1 MNRILIFATFA
12 GALAGAMLGGCSGT
26 QDSMLE
32 SSSDP
37 TEPTDDT
44 GTTSSKSTTKGVPCN
59 VLAVLQ
65 NNGCLDCHGKK
76 PTSKGISSL
85 LTYANLTAV
94 DTFDDKGRTVAEV
107 SLARM
112 KSTKQP
118 MPPLPNEAASKD
130 DISVFQ
136 KWIIGGYKGA
146 ACKTSASASDASS
159 TVSDDDDDADGDD
172 DDDGDDDSSIPVKDA
187 GSTTTPP
194 ADSGTTTTPP
204 DPFASP
210 AVCTSGVF
218 WTSGKNEK
226 MRPGEACGGCHGSS
240 VVAGTVYPTGHE
252 PDKCNGSSAGAQ
264 IIITDKN
271 GVKTTLTANTVG
283 NFLLQK
289 SIAKPY
295 KAVVSYNG
303 KTRAMIGAQTSTDC
317 NSCHSQNGSSS
328 APGRIVLP
336 L

>member
-1 MNRILIFATFA
+1 MNRILILATLA
-12 GALAGAMLGGCSGT
+12 GALSGAMLGGCSGS

-44 GTTSSKSTTKGVPCN
+44 GTTSTKSAAKGVPCN

-65 NNGCLDCHGKK
+65 DNGCLDCHGKK

-85 LTYANLTAV
+85 VTYANLTAV
-94 DTFDDKGRTVAEV
+94 DKYDDQGRTVAEA

-112 KSTKQP
+112 KSKKQP
-118 MPPLPNEAASKD
+118 MPPSPSDAVSSD
-130 DISVFQ
+130 DISVFS
-136 KWIIGGYKGA
+136 KWISGGYKSSV
-146 ACKTSASASDASS
+146 CKTSTDTTSE
-159 TVSDDDDDADGDD
+159 TTDDTGTTE
-172 DDDGDDDSSIPVKDA
+172 SKDA
-187 GSTTTPP
+187 GTATTTPPKDSGASAPP
-194 ADSGTTTTPP
+194 ADSGVAATP
-204 DPFASP
+204 DPLNAA
-210 AVCTSGVF
+210 AVCTSG
-218 WTSGKNEK
+218 TSWKSGQNAN

-252 PDKCNGSSAGAQ
+252 PDKCNGSNAGAQ

-271 GVKTTLTANTVG
+271 GTKTTITANSVG
-283 NFLLQK
+283 NFLIQK

-295 KAVVSYNG
+295 TAVVSYNG
-303 KTRAMIGAQTSTDC
+303 KTRAMVGSQTSTDC
-317 NSCHSQNGSSS
+317 NSCHTQKGSSS